1 MFIILGKEDELFV
14 AGQNRHIFVGKD
26 KLFHCCGWY
35 HVLRVKPL
43 SKHAWASLPPGVRLY
58 LSWPCEIA
66 ERFVVQAKKAL
77 VETTLA
83 KDKSGTLASYAQV
96 LGAYN
101 TGSLTVPCVRLTCR
115 EFDLT
120 VYRELCEANVRFFEG
135 DAGGTNVKRRRTSGD
150 EPSHEGTR
158 VSAAASTGSSVPSAG
173 LTTRSQSKGQA
184 MCPPPFATG
193 SCRSMGGGG
202 SSTLPPVGSPIAL
215 QPREQLPLTVIDMT
229 KTK

>member
-1 MFIILGKEDELFV
+1 WAPWGPGKHGFMFIILGKEDELFV

-26 KLFHCCGWY
+26 KLFHYCGWY

-43 SKHAWASLPPGVRLY
+43 SKHAWASLPPG
-58 LSWPCEIA
+58 P
-66 ERFVVQAKKAL
+66 KKAI

-135 DAGGTNVKRRRTSGD
+135 DGHAGGTNVKRRRTLGD
-150 EPSHEGTR
+150 EPSREGTR

-184 MCPPPFATG
+184 TCPPPIATG
-193 SCRSMGGGG
+193 SCRSIMGGG
-202 SSTLPPVGSPIAL
+202 SSPLPPVGSPIAL
-215 QPREQLPLTVIDMT
+215 QPTEQSPLTVIDMT
-229 KTK
+229 KAK